1 MISWPYL
8 ACIAED
14 ATPLASQ
21 SAGIAPIEPAGAIM
35 RVQATGVGAPS
46 GFSTVTIA
54 SPIPSDC
61 SVSARS
67 YWLVG

>member
-1 MISWPYL
+1 MSWPYF
-8 ACIAED
+8 ACMPED

-21 SAGIAPIEPAGAIM
+21 SAGIGAMDAAGAII

-46 GFSTVTIA
+46 GLRTVTMA

-61 SVSARS
+61 RVSARS